1 MNLNDFP
8 GIVAAATR
16 TLLSLNTGIGPCP
29 DRHVAMSDCLL
40 AKVLRSFFNPPN
52 E

>member
-8 GIVAAATR
+8 GIVAAPTR
-16 TLLSLNTGIGPCP
+16 TLWSLGERVGPCP
-29 DRHVAMSDCLL
+29 DRRLAMGDCLL

>member
-1 MNLNDFP
+1 VNLNDFP

-16 TLLSLNTGIGPCP
+16 TLLSLNTGIGPCR
-29 DRHVAMSDCLL
+29 DRRVAMSNWLL
-40 AKVLRSFFNPPN
+40 AKALRSFFNPPD